1 MRRIILALVISVAA
15 LSLAA
20 YATRAVWSSSV
31 TVTNNKIITG
41 TANLQVSIDGGTTY
55 SSQQSLPQEKAL
67 QNLIPGGQTS
77 LPDIF
82 FLSDE
87 GGTAGVNF
95 NISAQISSVTVTPG
109 TNLDMSKLQLSIYET
124 NPPSTASAESGPGS
138 SGWFS
143 VADWQSASRSLN
155 SLLIQGRPNA
165 KKYTLAV
172 RLLSA
177 ADNTWQGQ
185 TVTIGWTV
193 TGTQP
198 AGAF

>member
-41 TANLQVSIDGGTTY
+41 TANLQVSVDGGTTY
-55 SSQQSLPQEKAL
+55 GSSQISSLTL
-67 QNLIPGGQTS
+67 SNLIPGGQTS
-77 LPDIF
+77 NTVF
-82 FLSDE
+82 TLSNE
-87 GGTAGVNF
+87 GGTPGINF
-95 NISAQISSVTVTPG
+95 NINAQISSVSSTPG
-109 TNLDMSKLQLSIYET
+109 ASLDMSKLQLSVYD
-124 NPPSTASAESGPGS
+124 STASADGGVAS

-143 VADWQSASRSLN
+143 VSDWQSASRSLN
-155 SLLIQGRPNA
+155 SFLAEGRPKA
-165 KKYTLAV
+165 RPYTLAA

>member
-1 MRRIILALVISVAA
+1 MRRIILALVVSIAA

-41 TANLQVSIDGGTTY
+41 TANLQVSVDGGTTY
-55 SSQQSLPQEKAL
+55 GSSQALPQEKAL

-77 LPDIF
+77 NDLF
-82 FLSDE
+82 NLSNE
-87 GGTAGVNF
+87 GGTAGINF
-95 NISAQISSVTVTPG
+95 NISAQISSISSTPG
-109 TNLDMSKLQLSIYET
+109 ASLDMSKLQVSIYET

-143 VADWQSASRSLN
+143 VSDWQSASRSLN
-155 SLLIQGRPNA
+155 SLLVQGRPNA
-165 KKYTLAV
+165 KKYTLAA
-172 RLLSA
+172 RLLSS
-177 ADNTWQGQ
+177 ADNSWQGQ

-198 AGAF
+198 AGSF

>member
-1 MRRIILALVISVAA
+1 MRRIILALVTSVAA

-41 TANLQVSIDGGTTY
+41 TANLQVSVDGGTTY
-55 SSQQSLPQEKAL
+55 GSSQISAL
-67 QNLIPGGQTS
+67 TLSNLIPGGQTS
-77 LPDIF
+77 NTVF
-82 FLSDE
+82 TLSNE
-87 GGTAGVNF
+87 GGTTGINF
-95 NISAQISSVTVTPG
+95 NISAQISSVSSTPG
-109 TNLDMSKLQLSIYET
+109 ASLDMSKLQLSVYD
-124 NPPSTASAESGPGS
+124 STASANGGVAS

-143 VADWQSASRSLN
+143 VSDWQSASRSLN
-155 SLLIQGRPNA
+155 SFLVQGRPNA
-165 KKYTLAV
+165 RPYTLAA

-177 ADNTWQGQ
+177 ADNSWQGQ

-198 AGAF
+198 AGGF

>member
-41 TANLQVSIDGGTTY
+41 TASLQVSVDGGTTY
-55 SSQQSLPQEKAL
+55 GSSQVSSLTL
-67 QNLIPGGQTS
+67 SNLIPGRQQTGVGS
-77 LPDIF
+77 PVF
-82 FLSDE
+82 TLSNE
-87 GGTAGVNF
+87 GGTPGVNF
-95 NISAQISSVTVTPG
+95 NISAQISSISSTPG
-109 TNLDMSKLQLSIYET
+109 ASLDMSKLQLSVYD
-124 NPPSTASAESGPGS
+124 STASADGGVAS

-143 VADWQSASRSLN
+143 VADWQSVARSLN
-155 SLLIQGRPNA
+155 SFLVEGRPNA
-165 KKYTLAV
+165 RPYTLSA